1 MATLASAGKKQKTDH
16 GKKMNVNTFLKWNVQ
31 NIFDYET
38 ETVEGTSYVI
48 KIKCTM
54 CVKHIDSIERD
65 DRLKGVAR
73 QGMRTYVDGSN
84 FITKHNVN
92 RHINGKLSS
101 IIPVELL
108 EVLFLYSP
116 RAL

>member
-1 MATLASAGKKQKTDH
+1 MATLASASKKQKTDH
-16 GKKMNVNTFLKWNVQ
+16 GKKIPVNTFLKWNVQ
-31 NIFDYET
+31 NIFDYKT

-48 KIKCTM
+48 KIKCKM

-73 QGMRTYVDGSN
+73 QGMRTYVDG
-84 FITKHNVN
+84 K
-92 RHINGKLSS
+92 KLSS
-101 IIPVELL
+101 IKPVELL
-108 EVLFLYSP
+108 EMLFLYSS

>member
-16 GKKMNVNTFLKWNVQ
+16 GKKIPVNTFLKWNVQ

-48 KIKCTM
+48 KIKCKM

-73 QGMRTYVDGSN
+73 QGMRTYVNGSN
-84 FITKHNVN
+84 FITSHK
-92 RHINGKLSS
+92 KLSS

-108 EVLFLYSP
+108 EMLFLYSP

>member
-1 MATLASAGKKQKTDH
+1 MLASASKKQKTDH
-16 GKKMNVNTFLKWNVQ
+16 GKKIPVNTFLKWNVQ

-48 KIKCTM
+48 KIKCKM

-65 DRLKGVAR
+65 DRLKG
-73 QGMRTYVDGSN
+73 
-84 FITKHNVN
+84 
-92 RHINGKLSS
+92 LSS

-108 EVLFLYSP
+108 EMLFLYSP

>member
-1 MATLASAGKKQKTDH
+1 
-16 GKKMNVNTFLKWNVQ
+16 
-31 NIFDYET
+31 
-38 ETVEGTSYVI
+38 
-48 KIKCTM
+48 M

-73 QGMRTYVDGSN
+73 QGKRTYVDGSN

-92 RHINGKLSS
+92 ISHKKLSS

-108 EVLFLYSP
+108 EMLFLYLP